1 MRIAWFTH
9 RYHPCLGGAE
19 TNGRA
24 MVRRFV
30 GAGHK
35 VDVFTS
41 DAHELGYYVNR
52 RRKRVDA
59 AAESQVDGARVRRFA
74 AFPWKAG

>member
-1 MRIAWFTH
+1 MEDVPLRIAWFTH

-19 TNGRA
+19 TYGRA

-30 GAGHK
+30 AAGGS

-41 DAHELGYYVNR
+41 DAQDLRYYTDPTR
-52 RRKRVDA
+52 RRVG
-59 AAESQVDGARVRRFA
+59 SV
-74 AFPWKAG
+74 